1 MDSQKGIKDLLT
13 VGTSQFIS
21 QIIYGLFWLYL
32 ALILSK
38 SDYGELGFFM
48 SIVNVAAVVSV
59 LGLTSTVVVYEAK
72 KENIFPASFI
82 LVLIATGVT
91 AIAAFLLYQNFAVS
105 VLLMGQ
111 AVFALVINGI
121 NSRKRYAAISWY
133 RILRAVASIII
144 ALILYQYIGITGILL
159 GYFIAT
165 LFIVKEI
172 SILIGGRKI
181 EFSLIRSKINF
192 TFYSFIS
199 SLSTVFFFWG
209 DKSIIGA
216 LYGFSFLASYQIAG
230 QYLLLLEGIPRSIIQ
245 YLVPL
250 ESEGKKNKK
259 IKIFSILVSAIIALI
274 SVIATP
280 FAINA
285 FLQEYE
291 DAIFPIQI
299 LSLSIIPLTV
309 SAIQQSEFMGKENNR
324 VVLIGGILQSGLYVV
339 LIVLLGNLF
348 GLEGISIGLLIS
360 AIIRTIYNFVTKR
373 HSH

>member
-1 MDSQKGIKDLLT
+1 ML
-13 VGTSQFIS
+13 
-21 QIIYGLFWLYL
+21 
-32 ALILSK
+32 
-38 SDYGELGFFM
+38 
-48 SIVNVAAVVSV
+48 
-59 LGLTSTVVVYEAK
+59 
-72 KENIFPASFI
+72 
-82 LVLIATGVT
+82 
-91 AIAAFLLYQNFAVS
+91 
-105 VLLMGQ
+105 
-111 AVFALVINGI
+111 
-121 NSRKRYAAISWY
+121 
-133 RILRAVASIII
+133 
-144 ALILYQYIGITGILL
+144 
-159 GYFIAT
+159 
-165 LFIVKEI
+165 
-172 SILIGGRKI
+172 
-181 EFSLIRSKINF
+181 
-192 TFYSFIS
+192 
-199 SLSTVFFFWG
+199 FFFWG

-230 QYLLLLEGIPRSIIQ
+230 QYLLLLEGVPRSIIQ

-259 IKIFSILVSAIIALI
+259 IKIFSILVSTIIALI

-309 SAIQQSEFMGKENNR
+309 SAIQQSEFMGNENNR

-373 HSH
+373 RSH